1 MSTLVK
7 MELMR
12 KLESEEL
19 REFKEVDLETK
30 EKIKGK
36 IIRKIILREIN
47 N

>member
-1 MSTLVK
+1 